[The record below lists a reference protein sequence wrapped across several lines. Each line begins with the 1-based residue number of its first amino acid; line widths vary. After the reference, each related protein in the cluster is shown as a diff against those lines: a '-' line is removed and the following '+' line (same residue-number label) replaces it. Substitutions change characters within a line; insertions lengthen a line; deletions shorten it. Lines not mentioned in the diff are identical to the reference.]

1 MSAVS
6 RRALVVAGRRG
17 TVRIAAAA
25 GAIVLIGAGSAGC
38 SVVQKINNIRHAVN
52 SNRATIKTFTES
64 LQNSKATPFQATYQ
78 TTGSSP
84 ATTII
89 YSVQPPKNVAFS
101 ETASGSSAS
110 ATNLIANSSG
120 EYSCSQATQGAQ
132 WSCEKLGNASAITQN
147 QLFAIYTPQHWAT
160 FLTVLSVGAG
170 LAGDKVTTSTKT
182 VNGFSMNCVD
192 LFAKGEGTS
201 TICTT
206 SQGILGYVKVA
217 AQSTSFE
224 ITKYTAT
231 PPASAFQL
239 PAGATITNQ

>member
-1 MSAVS
+1 MSAVLSRAVTVVS
-6 RRALVVAGRRG
+6 RRGSA
-17 TVRIAAAA
+17 RIAAAA
-25 GAIVLIGAGSAGC
+25 GAIILIGVGSAGC
-38 SVVQKINNIRHAVN
+38 SVVNKINNIRHTVN
-52 SNRATIKTFTES
+52 GNRATIKAFTES
-64 LQNSKATPFQATYQ
+64 LKSNKSIPFQATYQ

-84 ATTII
+84 TTIV
-89 YSVQPPKNVAFS
+89 YSVQPPKNIAFS
-101 ETASGSSAS
+101 ETASGGATS
-110 ATNLIANSSG
+110 ATNLIANASG
-120 EYSCSQATQGAQ
+120 EYSCSQASQGGQ
-132 WSCEKLGNASAITQN
+132 WSCEKLGKASAIAQN

-160 FLTVLSVGAG
+160 FLTILSIGAG
-170 LAGDKVTTSTKT
+170 LAGDKVSTSSKT

-231 PPASAFQL
+231 PPASAFAL
-239 PAGATITNQ
+239 PPGATVTHQ

>member
-1 MSAVS
+1 MSADFRRAVTFVS
-6 RRALVVAGRRG
+6 RRG
-17 TVRIAAAA
+17 TARIAAAA

-38 SVVQKINNIRHAVN
+38 SVVQKINSIRHTVDG
-52 SNRATIKTFTES
+52 NRATIRAFTDS
-64 LQNSKATPFQATYQ
+64 LKNSKAIPFQATYQ

-84 ATTII
+84 TTIV
-89 YSVQPPKNVAFS
+89 YSVQPPRNVAFS
-101 ETASGSSAS
+101 ETASGSATS

-120 EYSCSQATQGAQ
+120 EYSCSQATSGAQ
-132 WSCEKLGNASAITQN
+132 WSCQKLGKASAIAQN
-147 QLFAIYTPQHWAT
+147 QLFAIYTPEHWAT

-170 LAGDKVTTSTKT
+170 LAGDKVTTSSKT

-217 AQSTSFE
+217 AQSTSFA

-231 PPASAFQL
+231 PPASAFRL
-239 PAGATITNQ
+239 PPGAIVTHQ

>member
-6 RRALVVAGRRG
+6 SRAVTTVGRRG
-17 TVRIAAAA
+17 SARIAAAA
-25 GAIVLIGAGSAGC
+25 GAIILIGAGSAGC
-38 SVVQKINNIRHAVN
+38 SIVHKINNIRHTVD
-52 SNRATIKTFTES
+52 SNRATIKAFTES
-64 LQNSKATPFQATYQ
+64 LKNNQAIPFQATYQ
-78 TTGSSP
+78 TTGSAP
-84 ATTII
+84 TTIV

-101 ETASGSSAS
+101 ETASGSSA
-110 ATNLIANSSG
+110 TNLIANSAG
-120 EYSCSQATQGAQ
+120 EYSCSQASPGAQ
-132 WSCEKLGNASAITQN
+132 WSCEKLGKASAIAQN

-160 FLTVLSVGAG
+160 FLTVLSVSAG

-217 AQSTSFE
+217 AQTTSFE

-239 PAGATITNQ
+239 PPGATLTHQ

>member
-1 MSAVS
+1 MSAVLSRAATAVS
-6 RRALVVAGRRG
+6 RRGPARK
-17 TVRIAAAA
+17 AAAA
-25 GAIVLIGAGSAGC
+25 GAIILIGAGSAGC
-38 SVVQKINNIRHAVN
+38 SVVNKINNIRHTVD
-52 SNRATIKTFTES
+52 SNRATIKTFTET
-64 LQNSKATPFQATYQ
+64 LKQSKTIPFQVTYQ

-84 ATTII
+84 ATIV
-89 YSVQPPKNVAFS
+89 YSVQPPTNIAFA
-101 ETASGSSAS
+101 ETATGSGTSAS
-110 ATNLIANSSG
+110 DLIANASG
-120 EYSCSQATQGAQ
+120 EYSCSQDTQGGQ
-132 WSCEKLGNASAITQN
+132 WTCEKLGKASAISQK
-147 QLFAIYTPQHWAT
+147 QLFSIYTPEHWAT

-170 LAGDKVTTSTKT
+170 LAGDKVTTSSKT
-182 VNGFSMNCVD
+182 VNGFAMNCVD

-239 PAGATITNQ
+239 PPGATVTHQ